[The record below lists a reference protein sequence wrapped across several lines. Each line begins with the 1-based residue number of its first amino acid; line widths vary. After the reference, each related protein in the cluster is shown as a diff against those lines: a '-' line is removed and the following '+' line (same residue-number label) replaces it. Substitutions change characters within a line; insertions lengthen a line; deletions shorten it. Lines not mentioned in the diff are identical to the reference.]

1 MFRNKSALLG
11 MTCCLGWALP
21 LAASA
26 ENCVP
31 APGREPIKV
40 SVGADKMPAVS
51 PETVTACEGETLRW
65 VFQGDAREFSVLFVS
80 ADNSPF
86 EWNRQTGATVSGTVK
101 PGAAKNEQRTE
112 YKYDVEVDGKVL
124 DPRIII
130 EK

>member
-1 MFRNKSALLG
+1 MFRIKSALLG

-26 ENCVP
+26 DNCVP
-31 APGREPIKV
+31 HPGREPIRV
-40 SVGADKMPAVS
+40 SIGADKMPAVS

-65 VFQGDAREFSVLFVS
+65 VFQGAAREFSIMFVG
-80 ADNSPF
+80 AEGSPF
-86 EWNRQTGATVSGTVK
+86 DWNQQTGATVTGTVK
-101 PGAAKNEQRTE
+101 PGAAKNSQKTE
-112 YKYDVEVDGKVL
+112 YKYDVEVDGQTL

>member
-80 ADNSPF
+80 AENSPF